1 MAIANADRPYGKI
14 LKGQTIPYGTLVGAS
29 EELRLTYYT
38 YGYKEDS
45 MLPELPCPPIEYQE
59 CVSPEEELFK
69 KEMVGVVG
77 GVLGSLT
84 PREAKVLFVRFGIGL
99 PQDYTLEEVGV
110 MFGVTRER
118 VRQIEAKALRKL
130 RDPSRADVLRESIG
144 EYESPAEKEAKDKLL
159 QAQWKR
165 AREAAR
171 LRDEAEVKAKTK
183 ASALKRGEYEKQ
195 RRQFERQAMERSHRE
210 AQRVRDAL
218 NRQEYMLKRKEY
230 EQKERERVSNEDQRL
245 RAKWEEIK
253 PMVSDADWVGHLKT
267 ANPKMYQELKDIVKN
282 IWGYNADKVWE
293 MYAKK

>member
-84 PREAKVLFVRFGIGL
+84 PREAKILFVRFGIGL

-118 VRQIEAKALRKL
+118 VRQIESKALRKL
-130 RDPSRADVLRESIG
+130 RHPSRVDVLKELIGIFKTPAKKKAEAESIL
-144 EYESPAEKEAKDKLL
+144 ALFEKERERVEKQRKAI
-159 QAQWKR
+159 R
-165 AREAAR
+165 AERN
-171 LRDEAEVKAKTK
+171 VS
-183 ASALKRGEYEKQ
+183 SALKRREYDQQ
-195 RRQFERQAMERSHRE
+195 RRQLQQQAMEQ
-210 AQRVRDAL
+210 A
-218 NRQEYMLKRKEY
+218 M
-230 EQKERERVSNEDQRL
+230 ERVSNEDQRL

-253 PMVSDADWVGHLKT
+253 PMVSDADWVTHLKT
-267 ANPKMYQELKDIVKN
+267 ANPKMYQELKDIVKD
-282 IWGYNADKVWE
+282 IWGYNAEKVWE

>member
-14 LKGQTIPYGTLVGAS
+14 LKGQTIPYGTLVGVS

-45 MLPELPCPPIEYQE
+45 MLPELPCPPTEYQE
-59 CVSPEEELFK
+59 HVSPEEELFK

-77 GVLGSLT
+77 EVLGSLT
-84 PREAKVLFVRFGIGL
+84 RREAKVLFVRFGIGL

-118 VRQIEAKALRKL
+118 IRQIESKALRKL
-130 RDPSRADVLRESIG
+130 RHPSRADVFRKMLGMLDTKE
-144 EYESPAEKEAKDKLL
+144 EKTEHEKAQAAWAKE
-159 QAQWKR
+159 
-165 AREAAR
+165 REAAR
-171 LRDEAEVKAKTK
+171 LRDEADVKAKTK
-183 ASALKRGEYEKQ
+183 TSALKQREYEKQ

-210 AQRVRDAL
+210 AQRVRDVL
-218 NRQEYMLKRKEY
+218 RRQEYMLKQKEY
-230 EQKERERVSNEDQRL
+230 EQQERERVSNEDQRL

-253 PMVSDADWVGHLKT
+253 PMVSDADWVEHLKT
-267 ANPKMYQELKDIVKN
+267 ANPEMYKELKFLVGD

>member
-1 MAIANADRPYGKI
+1 MAIANTYRPYGKVF
-14 LKGQTIPYGTLVGAS
+14 KGHTVPYGTLVGAS
-29 EELRLTYYT
+29 DELKQAYYT
-38 YGYKEDS
+38 LGYLRDED
-45 MLPELPCPPIEYQE
+45 LPELPCPPTEYQE

-144 EYESPAEKEAKDKLL
+144 EYESPAEKEAKDKSL

-171 LRDEAEVKAKTK
+171 LRDEAEVKAK
-183 ASALKRGEYEKQ
+183 LK
-195 RRQFERQAMERSHRE
+195 
-210 AQRVRDAL
+210 
-218 NRQEYMLKRKEY
+218 RQEYILERKEY
-230 EQKERERVSNEDQRL
+230 EQQERERVSNEDQRL

-253 PMVSDADWVGHLKT
+253 PMVSDADWVEHLKT

>member
-1 MAIANADRPYGKI
+1 MAIASTPRPYGKT

-45 MLPELPCPPIEYQE
+45 MLPELPCPPTEYQE

-77 GVLGSLT
+77 EVLGSLT

-110 MFGVTRER
+110 MFDVTRER
-118 VRQIEAKALRKL
+118 IRQIESKALRKL
-130 RDPSRADVLRESIG
+130 RHPSRADVFRKMLGMLDTKEEKTEHEKAQAAWAETRE
-144 EYESPAEKEAKDKLL
+144 
-159 QAQWKR
+159 R
-165 AREAAR
+165 AR
-171 LRDEAEVKAKTK
+171 LRDEIEALRRKEYNIYKEDQRVRN
-183 ASALKRGEYEKQ
+183 ALKR
-195 RRQFERQAMERSHRE
+195 
-210 AQRVRDAL
+210 
-218 NRQEYMLKRKEY
+218 QEDMLKRKEY
-230 EQKERERVSNEDQRL
+230 EQQERERVSNEDRRL

-253 PMVSDADWVGHLKT
+253 PMVSDADWVKHLET
-267 ANPKMYQELKDIVKN
+267 AKPEMYQELKSIVKD